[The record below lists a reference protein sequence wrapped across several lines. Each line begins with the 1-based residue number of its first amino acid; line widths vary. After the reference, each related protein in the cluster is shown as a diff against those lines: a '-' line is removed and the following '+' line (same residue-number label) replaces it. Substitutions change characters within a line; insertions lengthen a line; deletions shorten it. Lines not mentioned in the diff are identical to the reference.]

1 MELMRL
7 GRTTHGSGRMHYS
20 DDILQRLFAAYLSEG
35 ESQQWTERFKRFV
48 LLNYLNVSGLSPK
61 ETTCSTRGLGS
72 GFVTWEEGLLFILAS
87 DTDDFASLDQIESL
101 SRIVFPYDGVNRSTA
116 KLKSPR
122 RHCGR
127 HQPVVCDSETAKD
140 NDTCQN
146 KALSGQL
153 PDVNT
158 TSQANGTHRSLPN
171 RRVIRHEGHNNLIN
185 EAHRFGCQSLLPR
198 LPSKNQHVYSLDPA
212 IQPSFSALFLTQY
225 SKRLRYF
232 RSQGPFKCA
241 LTPFWTSPVESHLQ
255 VADLLPPKHPRNSTQ
270 YRPHPPQVFAA
281 TQNSSRSS
289 TSLRQRSHCFTPWIS
304 GLLLLSLFA
313 WTKST
318 MGPAKEES
326 PVGPCCLPDY
336 CRKLICLK
344 AHRVAWRYLV
354 KVPIILKTRELKGP
368 GKDRKE
374 EAAVFALKSAK
385 FSRNNIVLTFPR
397 TPMRPGNL
405 NKRFSDWED
414 EDCVAAYMNFSDRA
428 AFRSFLLSFPILNA
442 YAVWRQHTDCLPRAR
457 QVLTLLVTNEYMF
470 PLFLEEIVDE
480 LGRKE
485 DSKTS
490 KLKAKSKE
498 SPISR
503 EDILLAAILIHLVE
517 YTTPLLDRTSLH
529 HKLEFQ
535 ASANKTFNDLFGL
548 EIPNSHNISEADV
561 TYWGKRMHTVE
572 DPIET
577 YNACAAQP
585 SPSSGHSRAVEHT
598 MV

>member
-1 MELMRL
+1 MNSNIHKYTYIDDLLVLAADWSITTESRLRYLVSASMELMRL
-7 GRTTHGSGRMHYS
+7 GRTTHGSGRMHY
-20 DDILQRLFAAYLSEG
+20 DILQRLFAAYLSEG

-48 LLNYLNVSGLSPK
+48 LLNYLNVS
-61 ETTCSTRGLGS
+61 
-72 GFVTWEEGLLFILAS
+72 
-87 DTDDFASLDQIESL
+87 
-101 SRIVFPYDGVNRSTA
+101 
-116 KLKSPR
+116 
-122 RHCGR
+122 
-127 HQPVVCDSETAKD
+127 
-140 NDTCQN
+140 
-146 KALSGQL
+146 
-153 PDVNT
+153 
-158 TSQANGTHRSLPN
+158 
-171 RRVIRHEGHNNLIN
+171 
-185 EAHRFGCQSLLPR
+185 
-198 LPSKNQHVYSLDPA
+198 
-212 IQPSFSALFLTQY
+212 
-225 SKRLRYF
+225 
-232 RSQGPFKCA
+232 
-241 LTPFWTSPVESHLQ
+241 
-255 VADLLPPKHPRNSTQ
+255 
-270 YRPHPPQVFAA
+270 
-281 TQNSSRSS
+281 
-289 TSLRQRSHCFTPWIS
+289 
-304 GLLLLSLFA
+304 
-313 WTKST
+313 
-318 MGPAKEES
+318 
-326 PVGPCCLPDY
+326 
-336 CRKLICLK
+336 

-414 EDCVAAYMNFSDRA
+414 EDCVAAYMNFFDRA

-503 EDILLAAILIHLVE
+503 EDLLLAAILIHLIE

-572 DPIET
+572 HPIET
-577 YNACAAQP
+577 YNRALVLLNHLHHLVIHEQWNTLWC
-585 SPSSGHSRAVEHT
+585 SSDAFRPQKIPFEAYPAWMKKTDGDASHLLWN
-598 MV
+598 